1 MHYATIFPLMTIAWL
16 KHNEMASRWSRSD
29 GITSLPQY
37 TPTRYACSVYIW
49 YDWPCRFCN
58 LDMTQIINT
67 VYYIYF
73 SGALVVSVIS
83 SPAVFVM
90 HLCHVPK
97 VYGLLAGAV
106 NNLAHVFLHVV
117 SVFVAILMFFYFALL
132 VRIVLGSI
140 ILMTLRLLRVQVFLF
155 TSCSV

>member
-1 MHYATIFPLMTIAWL
+1 
-16 KHNEMASRWSRSD
+16 
-29 GITSLPQY
+29 
-37 TPTRYACSVYIW
+37 
-49 YDWPCRFCN
+49 
-58 LDMTQIINT
+58 MTQIINT
-67 VYYIYF
+67 VYYIYS

>member
-1 MHYATIFPLMTIAWL
+1 VHYATIFPLMTIAWL

-67 VYYIYF
+67 VYYIYS

-97 VYGLLAGAV
+97 VYGLLA
-106 NNLAHVFLHVV
+106 
-117 SVFVAILMFFYFALL
+117 